1 MGLTERNVSDSTQP
15 MVVREVLGTGLRLI
29 TEAMPH
35 VRSVTIGVWLMR
47 GSRHET
53 DAQSGIAHFVEHML
67 FKGTDSRSAE
77 DIAQAIDSIGGQ
89 LDAFTA
95 KEYAGY
101 YIKVLDEH
109 LPLAVDLLSD
119 IVMRPAFEE
128 EEVGREKKVILE
140 EIKMV
145 EDTPD
150 DLVHELFTQQFW
162 EGHPL
167 GRPILGSRETV
178 EAFTATSLREY
189 FRGAYVAPNMIVSA
203 AGNLDHPRVRDLV
216 SNAFSTLA
224 ANGEGFTQQPPT
236 VKPSVLLKTKELEQ
250 SHICLGTNSYQQNHD
265 DRYVSYILNSVLGG
279 SMSSRLFQNVREKRG
294 LAYSV
299 FSGMSAYRDA
309 GNLTIYAGCAADAV
323 EEVIDL
329 SVEELR
335 GLKRTPVPDDELKR
349 AKDHLK
355 GSLMLSLE
363 NTASRMSHLARQEI
377 YFDRHFSLDETL
389 AGVQRVSA
397 EDIQRVAR
405 DLLSNGSLAVTV
417 LGPKAPDLPA
427 ERLDLG

>member
-1 MGLTERNVSDSTQP
+1 
-15 MVVREVLGTGLRLI
+15 MVVREVLGNGLRLV
-29 TEAMPH
+29 TESMPQ
-35 VRSVTIGVWLMR
+35 VRSVTIGVWLTR
-47 GSRHET
+47 GSRHES

-67 FKGTDSRSAE
+67 FKGTDTRSAE

-109 LPLAVDLLSD
+109 LPLAVELLSD
-119 IVMRPAFEE
+119 IVMRPAFVE

-150 DLVHELFTQQFW
+150 DLVHELFTQHFW

-167 GRPILGSRETV
+167 GRPILGSKDTV
-178 EAFTATSLREY
+178 EAFTGRSLRDY

-203 AGNLDHPRVRDLV
+203 AGNLEHAYVKDIVGE
-216 SNAFSTLA
+216 AFGSLA
-224 ANGEGFTQQPPT
+224 AAGETTSQRPPT
-236 VKPSVLLKTKELEQ
+236 VKPSVLLRAKELEQ

-309 GNLTIYAGCAADAV
+309 GNMTIYAGCAADAV

-335 GLKRTPVPDDELKR
+335 GLKRTPVPEDELKR

-389 AGVQRVSA
+389 AGVQRVTA
-397 EDIQRVAR
+397 ADIQRVAC

-417 LGPKAPDLPA
+417 LGPKTPDLPPA
-427 ERLDLG
+427 RLDLG